1 MARARNIKPS
11 FFTNDELAEVPA
23 LGRLLFIALWTMA
36 DREGR
41 LEDRPRRIKAE
52 ALPYDDCDADELL
65 DSLQSLGFILRY
77 QVGSARFIQVV
88 NFCKHQNPHIKEGPS
103 QIPAPF
109 EHGAGTVQEQCKE
122 QPKPEPARLI
132 PDSGFP
138 LPDSGSPHPPSPIPH
153 PGARGTDAGRACR
166 LMRDAG
172 VQAVNPSDP
181 RLLKIL
187 DQGVTPEQLGDLAG
201 ELVANGSEP
210 GSAAYVLKAM
220 ARRMDEAGKLNGMPP
235 ARASPK
241 RSAAVESGL
250 ALAGLSRKPEVVDVT
265 PTAAARLGR

>member
-11 FFTNDELAEVPA
+11 FFTNDELAEVDP

-36 DREGR
+36 DRDGR
-41 LEDRPRRIKAE
+41 LEDRPKRIKAE
-52 ALPYDDCDADELL
+52 ALPYDNCDADELL
-65 DSLQSLGFILRY
+65 ESLHERGFILRY
-77 QVGSARFIQVV
+77 SVGSARFIQVV
-88 NFCKHQNPHIKEGPS
+88 NFAKHQNPHVKEGQS
-103 QIPAPF
+103 TIPAPE
-109 EHGAGTVQEQCKE
+109 EHGASTVQARCETQ
-122 QPKPEPARLI
+122 PEPEQAGRI

-138 LPDSGSPHPPSPIPH
+138 LPDSPIPH
-153 PGARGTDAGRACR
+153 PSARGTEAGRACR

-187 DQGVTPEQLGDLAG
+187 GQGVTPEQLGDLAA

-220 ARRMDEAGKLNGMPP
+220 ARRMDEAGKMNGKPP
-235 ARASPK
+235 ARASPS
-241 RSAAVESGL
+241 RAERLSATVA
-250 ALAGLSRKPEVVDVT
+250 ALTGRKSQEIVDVET
-265 PTAAARLGR
+265 TTVRLG